1 MQEKTTMKKT
11 IFFPVFLLALLLLS
25 PFSGAGAIDYCD
37 KVLAREITG
46 AYEVQSIDEYRGYLR
61 ELLNHSHEAL
71 RAYVKANIEI
81 SIGEEDT
88 GEGVDDTAAADTAAA
103 DTADTADTDTA
114 NTADTADTADTAT
127 TTATATAA
135 NTATVIPVP
144 LSIAAGVLAAEV
156 AEPETKTLLEALRA
170 KYSPDPT
177 LFLRGA
183 DFEAL
188 VLHVADDAIAAAWNE
203 CRMAACQAHVSG
215 EHSDGKQN
223 GIAYRI
229 HKREDRVFAITFT
242 YLPERENDPA
252 AVLVTG
258 LTVMDGTA
266 LTPTVIARQT
276 RLHRYTGYTQT
287 FRRDQSGEDVT
298 IVLDLKGR
306 VGVEIQVTNRPED
319 PLPLGTIVASMLGW
333 EDYADLVGDYVD
345 YDPEI
350 NRWAP
355 CDGRD
360 IAGSRLEEAADDTD
374 AEGSFEKAPD
384 LRGVFLR
391 GLNQF
396 DEYEHDYT
404 ESPVP
409 PEREDPEGLRE
420 AGHFQEG
427 NVGAHSHA
435 SRGGGAHGK
444 TCVHHGYG
452 RGKSCGLWHDG
463 DHTQANKGGKTLN
476 NPGGETR
483 PKNVAV
489 HYYMKIN

>member
-1 MQEKTTMKKT
+1 MPFGQKSRLGERHFRRWPFRMHH
-11 IFFPVFLLALLLLS
+11 FHLHPS
-25 PFSGAGAIDYCD
+25 PF
-37 KVLAREITG
+37 
-46 AYEVQSIDEYRGYLR
+46 
-61 ELLNHSHEAL
+61 
-71 RAYVKANIEI
+71 
-81 SIGEEDT
+81 
-88 GEGVDDTAAADTAAA
+88 
-103 DTADTADTDTA
+103 
-114 NTADTADTADTAT
+114 
-127 TTATATAA
+127 
-135 NTATVIPVP
+135 
-144 LSIAAGVLAAEV
+144 
-156 AEPETKTLLEALRA
+156 TL
-170 KYSPDPT
+170 YSPDPA

-188 VLHVADDAIAAAWNE
+188 VLHVADDAIVSAWNE
-203 CRMAACQAHVSG
+203 CRAACQCDGANHGGAHS
-215 EHSDGKQN
+215 SGKQN

-287 FRRDQSGEDVT
+287 FGRDQSGEDVT

-306 VGVEIQVTNRPED
+306 VGVEIQVTDRPED

-333 EDYADLVGDYVD
+333 EDYAALAGEEREFDARF
-345 YDPEI
+345 

-396 DEYEHDYT
+396 DEYENDYT

-420 AGHFQEG
+420 AVHFQEA

-435 SRGGGAHGK
+435 SRGGGAGGK
-444 TCVHHGYG
+444 TCVRHGYG
-452 RGKSCGLWHDG
+452 DKSCGLWHDG
-463 DHTQANKGGKTLN
+463 DHTQEKEGGETLN